1 MPRTLKQIL
10 DELPPKRRKEID
22 RRFKE
27 LVNEVES
34 LRELR
39 RLSARSQ
46 AKVAKVLKF
55 SQPAVSK
62 IEKQTDLYLSTLRNY
77 VEAIGGELD
86 VVVRLPNRKP
96 VKVKSLEDVSKSA

>member
-1 MPRTLKQIL
+1 MPVPLKEVL
-10 DELPPKRRKEID
+10 EALSPKRRASLD

-34 LRELR
+34 LKELR
-39 RLSARSQ
+39 RLSAKSQ
-46 AKVAKVLKF
+46 AKIAKTLKI

-62 IEKQTDLYLSTLRNY
+62 IEKQTDMYLSTLRGY

-86 VVVRLPNRKP
+86 VIVRLPNRGP
-96 VKVKSLEDVSKSA
+96 VRVRSLEEIDAA